1 MNNQAAT
8 AQHWYYRLRKDALL
22 IAARSGNIAESFIL
36 KIERRLLSGLQHDP
50 EVPDTVK
57 PVLLACHSK
66 AVRQELEIQRLRR
79 ASNNTTRGKTQ

>member
-1 MNNQAAT
+1 MSNQAA

-22 IAARSGNIAESFIL
+22 IAARSGNLAESFIL

-50 EVPDTVK
+50 EVPETVK

-79 ASNNTTRGKTQ
+79 ANNNTRGKAQ